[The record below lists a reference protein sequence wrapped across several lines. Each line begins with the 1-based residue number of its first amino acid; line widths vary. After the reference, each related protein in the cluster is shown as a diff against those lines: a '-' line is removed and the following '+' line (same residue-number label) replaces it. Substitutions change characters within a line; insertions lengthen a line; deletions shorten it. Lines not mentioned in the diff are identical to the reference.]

1 MAEEKQKRIGVV
13 MTLKN
18 DEFTKNLAETKKQ
31 IQLTGSEL
39 KLAGQNINTYGST
52 LSNLGQKQ
60 NALNAQIKNVTS
72 QMKLYDDSV
81 AKNTTK
87 LNENKK
93 KLEEIKKQKN
103 DVNNQYKEAIKT
115 YGKESEEATVL
126 KSKLEQLN
134 AEYKEADNRVNN
146 NIKAINNH
154 TKEANK
160 AEAEL
165 TKLRGEL
172 NKVNEAIAENS
183 NGFIQASKQF
193 EKAGNKLKS
202 MGGTISDVG
211 GNLMMLSAPIVALSG
226 YAVKAQIDFES
237 AFTGVRKTVDG
248 TEKQF
253 AELRESILEMSKS
266 MPESASSIAGVAEA
280 AGQLGIEVDNI
291 DGFTKAMVM
300 LGDSTNMSSEQAS
313 TSLARLANITGMSQ
327 KDFDRLG
334 SVIVALGNNLA
345 TTESEITE
353 MGLRL
358 AGAGSQVGLTE
369 AQILSFA
376 GALSSVG
383 IEAEAGGSSLSKVMI
398 EIQLAVEKGGKSLNN
413 FAKVAGMSSKEFQ
426 KAFKQDAAGAIIA
439 FIKGLSE
446 CESKGV
452 SAIKV
457 LDDMGIKEVRLR
469 DTLLRASGAS
479 DLFTKSIALG
489 NTAWSENTALTK
501 EAETRYATTAIK
513 IEMLK
518 NRFFDLGL
526 QLGEELMPYVT
537 ELMDGLENLIDWFG
551 NLDKDTQNAIVNF
564 GLLTFA
570 TGGLLKV
577 VGGVT
582 KGIGNLST
590 RISGALGWIG
600 KLTKASTTASTATAA
615 MGTAS
620 TVATKGVAGLGGSLS
635 AFSGIAL
642 PVIGVVGALATAL
655 YTAHEYNDLYSQSIL
670 KVTDDMGLMEIVLGK
685 LTGATMYSREE
696 MEQMGLKYKEW
707 NKDISPETQKE
718 LEGIAEQIR
727 NLGLVIQEVNI
738 DDMISEEDKNTVITN
753 VDNLCTSII
762 TKIRERQAE
771 SNKAISDMFNTDGV
785 IDEAE
790 QNMLNVINKNT
801 DEQVKA
807 VQDRSNKIKEI
818 IAKAYAEQRGLT
830 ETEENEINKI
840 KEEIGNISLEITV
853 NSQEELLKAK
863 ADFNARAMNLD
874 AEGAKAYMQ
883 EKVKQR
889 DEEIALIR
897 EKYDSAI
904 EELKLH
910 SEKLTGEE
918 KAQAEALIATKEAE
932 RDAEIGIANDKYMES
947 RKLLEEHYSD
957 ISKTINKYTGEELTR
972 ADIRKQETLAKMK
985 EQYDGLN
992 NITESGLYSLYDKN
1006 KKTYRDIAVL
1016 VDENTKEVIGAYDT
1030 QNAKVG
1036 GYTKEIAKS
1045 VESMGVEHVRAK
1057 NIILGALTQM
1067 GGATVNTSNQII
1079 GANGAVVASLQD
1091 VEEQADGTR
1100 VGILNLNGTPVK
1112 VVVDKNGAIAN
1123 IEEVKRQINTIP
1135 KRLSVS
1141 VGAEVDVRV
1150 KGGNGLRVQAYA
1162 TGTNNATEGLA
1173 KVNEN
1178 GWELFDNNTSKAI
1191 SAISNELAYIPS
1203 GTRITNH
1210 LQSTATMK
1218 REVSN
1223 EVSKQIGG
1231 NLDKLAEKF
1240 AREVAKVIKQNSNT
1254 GEININNNFDV
1265 TNNTPF
1271 EVKDFGDSI
1280 EEKIRKQLNKQGV
1293 KSL

>member
-1 MAEEKQKRIGVV
+1 MSNDTKRVNVV
-13 MTLKN
+13 YGLKS
-18 DEFTKNLAETKKQ
+18 DEFTKNLTEMKKQ

-39 KLAGQNINTYGST
+39 QLAGQKVNTYGAN
-52 LSNLGQKQ
+52 LVNLGEKQ
-60 NALNAQIKNVTS
+60 NALNTQIKNVTN
-72 QMKLYDDSV
+72 QMKLYDDSI

-87 LNENKK
+87 LNENKA
-93 KLEEIKKQKN
+93 KLDEIKKQKSEIN
-103 DVNNQYKEAIKT
+103 KQYKDAVKA
-115 YGKESEEATVL
+115 YGEESEQAITL
-126 KSKLEQLN
+126 KAKLNELN
-134 AEYKEADNRVNN
+134 EEYKEADNKIKN
-146 NIKAINNH
+146 NIKSINNH

-172 NKVNEAIAENS
+172 NNVNEAIAKNS
-183 NGFIQASKQF
+183 NGFLNASKEF

-202 MGGTISDVG
+202 FGGSISDVG
-211 GNLMMLSAPIVALSG
+211 GKLMMISAPMVALSG

-253 AELRESILEMSKS
+253 AELRESILEMSKA

-383 IEAEAGGSSLSKVMI
+383 IEAEAGGSAFSKVLIQM
-398 EIQLAVEKGGKSLNN
+398 QLAVEKGGKSLNN

-426 KAFKQDAAGAIIA
+426 KSFKQDATGAIIA
-439 FIKGLSE
+439 FIKGLSD
-446 CESKGV
+446 CESKGI

-479 DLFTKSIALG
+479 DIFTKSIALG

-501 EAETRYATTAIK
+501 EAETRYATTASK

-526 QLGEELMPYVT
+526 ELGEELMPYIT

-551 NLDKDTQNAIVNF
+551 NLDSDTQKAILNF
-564 GLLTFA
+564 GLMTFA
-570 TGGLLKV
+570 TGGLLKA
-577 VGGVT
+577 VGGVS
-582 KGIGNLST
+582 KGIGSLS
-590 RISGALGWIG
+590 SGIGGLLRFIG
-600 KLTKASTTASTATAA
+600 KYTTATTASATATTA
-615 MGTAS
+615 MATAS
-620 TVATKGVAGLGGSLS
+620 TSASVGVTGLGAKLGIM
-635 AFSGIAL
+635 SGIAL
-642 PVIGVVGALATAL
+642 PVIGVLGGLAGAL
-655 YTAHEYNDLYSQSIL
+655 YTAHEYTDLYSQSIL
-670 KVTDDMGLMEIVLGK
+670 KSTDEMSGMEIFLGR
-685 LTGATMYSREE
+685 LTGATMYSKEE
-696 MEQMGLKYKEW
+696 MEQLGLKYKEW
-707 NKDISPETQKE
+707 NNDISPETQKE
-718 LEGIAEQIR
+718 LETISEKIR
-727 NLGLVIQEVNI
+727 DLGLTIQEVNI
-738 DDMISEEDKNTVITN
+738 DDMISEEDRNTVVSD
-753 VDNLCTSII
+753 VDRLCQDIVA
-762 TKIRERQAE
+762 KIREHETEA
-771 SNKAISDMFNTDGV
+771 NKAISDMFNTDGA
-785 IDEAE
+785 IDEQE
-790 QNMLNVINKNT
+790 KKMLEIINKSNE
-801 DEQVKA
+801 EQIKA
-807 VQDRSNKIKEI
+807 VKDKTNKIKEI
-818 IAKAYAEQRGLT
+818 ISKSYKEQRGLT
-830 ETEENEINKI
+830 EQEESEINRLKQ
-840 KEEIGNISLEITV
+840 EISDLALQTTV

-863 ADFNARAMNLD
+863 AEFNARAMNLD

-883 EKVKQR
+883 EKIKQR

-897 EKYDSAI
+897 EKYDTAI

-910 SEKLTGEE
+910 SDRLTGEE
-918 KAQAEALIATKEAE
+918 KAQAEALIKSKEAE
-932 RDAEIGIANDKYMES
+932 RDAELKIVNDKYMES

-972 ADIRKQETLAKMK
+972 ADIRKQESLDKMK

-992 NITESGLYSLYDKN
+992 SITESGLYSLYDKN

-1030 QNAKVG
+1030 QSAKVG
-1036 GYTKEIAKS
+1036 GYTKEIANS

-1067 GGATVNTSNQII
+1067 GGATVNAKGEMVNAY
-1079 GANGAVVASLQD
+1079 GNVVASLD
-1091 VEEQADGTR
+1091 ELTEHTDGTR
-1100 VGILNLNGTPVK
+1100 AGILDLNGTPIKIQTNKDGV
-1112 VVVDKNGAIAN
+1112 ISN
-1123 IEEVKRQINTIP
+1123 IDEIKKSLENIP
-1135 KRLSVS
+1135 RKISVT
-1141 VGAEVDVRV
+1141 VGMQTDVRV
-1150 KGGNGLRVQAYA
+1150 AGGNGLRVQAYA
-1162 TGTNNATEGLA
+1162 NGASNAVGGIA

-1178 GWELFDNNTSKAI
+1178 GWELFDNI
-1191 SAISNELAYIPS
+1191 SSVTRALNNEMAYVPPHTQVKTHLA
-1203 GTRITNH
+1203 
-1210 LQSTATMK
+1210 STLEMK
-1218 REVSN
+1218 REIA
-1223 EVSKQIGG
+1223 K
-1231 NLDKLAEKF
+1231 
-1240 AREVAKVIKQNSNT
+1240 EVARVTKDNDAKSINPIFNVKTDVI
-1254 GEININNNFDV
+1254 
-1265 TNNTPF
+1265 
-1271 EVKDFGDSI
+1271 VKGNMDQVSSKKLKD
-1280 EEKIRKQLNKQGV
+1280 ELNKRDKELTYKIFKELKQEIE
-1293 KSL
+1293 KY